1 MYYVAT
7 KRILC
12 MHSFVSR
19 SRLFLSYS
27 IWKSGKGPGIIYRVS
42 DVEGKQDFIEA
53 AFPKRPQREL
63 VTLHELTINSLDSS
77 FTCISPAP

>member
-12 MHSFVSR
+12 MHVASFPGPAQ
-19 SRLFLSYS
+19 LFLSYS
-27 IWKSGKGPGIIYRVS
+27 IWKRDHVS
-42 DVEGKQDFIEA
+42 DVEGKEDFIED

-63 VTLHELTINSLDSS
+63 VTLHEHK
-77 FTCISPAP
+77 